1 MKTSCY
7 SQVFKLCHQDSE
19 PAMESFTI
27 TCEICQFSVTATTF
41 FVIDL
46 VILLSFYNFAPNY

>member
-1 MKTSCY
+1 
-7 SQVFKLCHQDSE
+7 
-19 PAMESFTI
+19 MESFTI

-46 VILLSFYNFAPNY
+46 VILLSFYNFAHNNHEYLMEWKLSLGNIGY